1 MTVRYE
7 RPVAHSAFYARRLA
21 LLSMATFAMAWALHR
36 FGPLETP
43 YFLAVAAICAALAF
57 VAFYLAILGLVFLWS
72 KGAKGG
78 MASLEALLLVIL
90 PISPVVLGI
99 PGYINRPAI
108 YDISTDITDP
118 PKWIAEVKADQSWL
132 GPRAEPGAKDRQ
144 QQTSAYDGLTG
155 RRYDGA
161 LDRVYTAA
169 RKVALA
175 QGIAITDEHGAPEGA
190 LDEFPPINPK
200 AAQTEAAPDSLDNV
214 PVPLPRPDYEEKPDT
229 VTDNQGSDAA
239 IQGVH
244 RTLVFG
250 FRQDIVIRL
259 REEAETT
266 LVDVRVATRY
276 GKHDLGSGAA
286 LINKYLRALDVE
298 LLGIAGD

>member
-7 RPVAHSAFYARRLA
+7 RPVSHSAFYSRRLA
-21 LLSMATFAMAWALHR
+21 LLGFVVFVMAWALHR

-43 YFLAVAAICAALAF
+43 LFLAIVLVCILLAATAL
-57 VAFYLAILGLVFLWS
+57 YLAVLGLAMLWS
-72 KGAKGG
+72 KGARGG
-78 MASLEALLLVIL
+78 KASAQALVLVIL
-90 PISPVVLGI
+90 PLVPLALGV
-99 PGYINRPAI
+99 PRYFDRPAI
-108 YDISTDITDP
+108 YDISTDLLDP
-118 PKWIAEVKADQSWL
+118 PKWINEVKADQSWL
-132 GPRAEPGAKDRQ
+132 GPRAEPGAQDREAQ
-144 QQTSAYDGLTG
+144 MIAYRGLTG
-155 RRYDGA
+155 RRYEGA

-175 QGIAITDEHGAPEGA
+175 RAIVITDEHGAPEGA
-190 LDEFPPINPK
+190 LDEFPPVDPK
-200 AAQTEAAPDSLDNV
+200 AAKEEAVPDVLDNV
-214 PVPLPRPDYEEKPDT
+214 PVPLPRPDYEETPD
-229 VTDNQGSDAA
+229 QQAPIGDAS

-266 LVDVRVATRY
+266 LVDVRVASRY
-276 GKHDLGSGAA
+276 GSHDLGSGAA
-286 LINKYLRALDVE
+286 LIDNYLHALDAE

>member
-7 RPVAHSAFYARRLA
+7 RPVAYSAFHARRLA
-21 LLSMATFAMAWALHR
+21 LLAFVTFLMAWGLHR

-43 YFLAVAAICAALAF
+43 YFLAVAAICAGLAVVAL
-57 VAFYLAILGLVFLWS
+57 YLAILGLVLLWS

-78 MASLEALLLVIL
+78 MASMQALLLVIL
-90 PISPVVLGI
+90 PLSPIVLGV

-108 YDISTDITDP
+108 YDISTDIADP
-118 PKWIAEVKADQSWL
+118 PKWIKEVKANQSWL
-132 GPRAEPGAKDRQ
+132 GPRAEPSAADRQ
-144 QQTSAYDGLTG
+144 AQTLAYDGLTG

-190 LDEFPPINPK
+190 LDEFPPVNPK
-200 AAQTEAAPDSLDNV
+200 AAQTEAVPDSLDNV
-214 PVPLPRPDYEEKPDT
+214 PVPLPRPEHEETSD
-229 VTDNQGSDAA
+229 VAVDNEGGDPA

-244 RTLVFG
+244 RTLIFG
-250 FRQDIVIRL
+250 FRQDVVIRL

-266 LVDVRVATRY
+266 LVDVRVESRY
-276 GKHDLGSGAA
+276 GTHDLGSGAA
-286 LINKYLRALDVE
+286 LISKYLRALDAE

>member
-7 RPVAHSAFYARRLA
+7 RPVSHSAFYSRRLA
-21 LLSMATFAMAWALHR
+21 LLGFVMFVMAWALHR

-43 YFLAVAAICAALAF
+43 SFLAVAAASALLAAI
-57 VAFYLAILGLVFLWS
+57 AFYLAILGLVMLWS
-72 KGAKGG
+72 RGARGG
-78 MASLEALLLVIL
+78 KAAAQALVLVIL
-90 PISPVVLGI
+90 PLFPFVYGAPLYLNQPPIH
-99 PGYINRPAI
+99 
-108 YDISTDITDP
+108 DISTDLVDP
-118 PKWIAEVKADQSWL
+118 PEWINEVKADQSWL
-132 GPRAEPGAKDRQ
+132 GPRPAVDEKAREAQ
-144 QQTSAYDGLTG
+144 MIAYRGLTG
-155 RRYDGA
+155 RRYEGA

-175 QGIAITDEHGAPEGA
+175 ESIRITDEHGAPEGA
-190 LDEFPPINPK
+190 IDEFPAIGAK
-200 AAQTEAAPDSLDNV
+200 AGQDDAVPDMLDNV
-214 PVPLPRPDYEEKPDT
+214 PVPLPRPDYEETPDE
-229 VTDNQGSDAA
+229 QAPIGDAS

-244 RTLVFG
+244 RTLIFG

-276 GKHDLGSGAA
+276 GSHDLGSGAA
-286 LINKYLRALDVE
+286 LVDDYLRSLDAE

>member
-21 LLSMATFAMAWALHR
+21 LLSLVTFVMAWALHR

-43 YFLAVAAICAALAF
+43 YFLAVAAICTVLALI
-57 VAFYLAILGLVFLWS
+57 AFYLAILGLVFLWS

-78 MASLEALLLVIL
+78 MASLQALLLVIL
-90 PISPVVLGI
+90 PLSPLVFGA

-108 YDISTDITDP
+108 YDISTDIVDP
-118 PKWIAEVKADQSWL
+118 PKWVVEVKADQSWL

-144 QQTSAYDGLTG
+144 AQTSAYDGLTG

-175 QGIAITDEHGAPEGA
+175 QGIVITDERGAPEGA
-190 LDEFPPINPK
+190 LDEFPPVNPK
-200 AAQTEAAPDSLDNV
+200 AAQTEAVPDSLDNV
-214 PVPLPRPDYEEKPDT
+214 PVPLPRPEHEETPD
-229 VTDNQGSDAA
+229 VAVNVPEGDPS

-286 LINKYLRALDVE
+286 LINKYLRALDAE